1 MTTSQ
6 EVEAPE
12 AGTVTRVWARAL
24 KLSRGCESGRCYT
37 QWHLVPE
44 EEAATMLQWDHLDP
58 EDKYRVKGTK
68 RTVEPADMLKPG
80 AAKGGSRYGI
90 ETIVKE
96 LRKCRVL
103 CANCH
108 SVHSHNQRKG

>member
-6 EVEAPE
+6 AVEAPE

-24 KLSRGCESGRCYT
+24 KLSRGCESSRCYT
-37 QWHLVPE
+37 AWDRVPE
-44 EEAATMLQWDHLDP
+44 DEAATMLQWDHVDP
-58 EDKYRVKGTK
+58 DSKYRTTAG
-68 RTVEPADMLKPG
+68 RTVEPADMLKAG
-80 AAKGGSRYGI
+80 AAKGGSRYALS
-90 ETIVKE
+90 TIVKE

-108 SVHSHNQRKG
+108 AIHSHNQRKG